1 MDISRIK
8 KRDGRI
14 VQFETDK
21 IAQAIFKAAKAVGG
35 KDFSIAQELADKV
48 IEIAQYVD
56 DDEIATVEGIQDLV
70 EKVLVKNGHYK
81 TQGYI
86 LYRKQHDDIRKAGS
100 YSSTIRSS
108 PIIWRKMTGE
118 SRKTPT

>member
-14 VQFETDK
+14 VPFETDK

-35 KDFSIAQELADKV
+35 KDYSVAKELADKV

-56 DDEIATVEGIQDLV
+56 DDEIATVEGIRTGR
-70 EKVLVKNGHYK
+70 ES
-81 TQGYI
+81 
-86 LYRKQHDDIRKAGS
+86 AG
-100 YSSTIRSS
+100 
-108 PIIWRKMTGE
+108 
-118 SRKTPT
+118 